1 MRIATFLL
9 YSLLYSA
16 LSISAVLA
24 AKPITESDIPDPLKP
39 WSNWVLYGVENR
51 DCPFFY
57 NNYQQKLCAWPTHL
71 RLNIE
76 NTSGLFEQQWQVYQE
91 SWILLPGSV
100 RHWPQA
106 VTVND
111 NKALVAERNGI
122 PQIKLGPGSY
132 KIKGEFVW
140 DEQPKSLE
148 IAKNTGLI
156 DLTVN
161 QRKIRDPN
169 VDHTGQLWISKSDL
183 DVNGESQK
191 GDHLEIQVY
200 RKLIDDI
207 PFTVVTRLDINVSGN
222 QREVL
227 LGQALLDDAIPLQLI
242 SQLPARLEPDGQ
254 LRMQVRPGRWSV
266 ELTVRYVNTLNEVTL
281 RTTVPPWPEAEVWVF
296 EARNQLRLVEISGV
310 PAIDTL
316 QTNLPES
323 WKNLPAYQ
331 LKSRDKLELREIRRG
346 DPEPEPDALQLRRQ
360 LWLDFDGRGYTLKD
374 EITGTMT
381 RGWRLEAIP
390 EIELGRIVVDGEP
403 QFITQ
408 LPGSSNKGVEVRQG
422 QINVTADSRY
432 EKSIA
437 MLPVVGWQQDFQTID
452 TTLQLPPGWRLFA
465 VNGVDNNPN
474 TWLQSWTL
482 LDLFLVLILALAVYR
497 LWGVL
502 WGLVALIT
510 FVLIWQEP
518 LDAPRYIWIHVLVA
532 IALARVVPDNWIR
545 RVVLSYRNISI
556 LVLLVISVPF
566 MVNEVRTGIYPQL
579 ERPWQTFYSGSQL
592 GELRQGELMDDMA
605 MPETSVSSVDM
616 LKSSPSLVKLAK
628 RKLSVTDTEKDLQSI
643 DPNAIV
649 QTGPGLPDWQ
659 WNTVHLRWNGP
670 SDQQQKIGFFY
681 MSPQINM
688 ALKFLAVLFLTL
700 LCLLIISGGTKAK
713 PKSKPKP
720 KPKPKSDRKTE
731 PQIIEP
737 ILGILALLVVMPAL
751 ILASPPASAEFPSTT
766 LLSELKNRLTVIPE
780 CLPACAQSPSMSI
793 KILNEKLDITVDVHA
808 QQRIAMP
815 LPAQEQQWLPTQV
828 AVNGKAAQSLMRAE
842 NGELWIT
849 LPKGIHTIRLTGV
862 VPSRSYFQL
871 PLTFMP
877 RRVSVEAKGWGID
890 GIRKNGVPERQI
902 QLTRVEKQSM
912 AEAKELQTGPL
923 PPFVRIERMLHL
935 GHDWRVHTTVTRVSS
950 TDTPVVLAV
959 PLIQGESVTSESIEV
974 KDGNALVNLPPQRR
988 SISWVSSLAKQRSI
1002 RLTATRTSDWVEVW
1016 RADVSP
1022 LWHATFS
1029 GIPVI
1034 HHQGQGDKWFPEW
1047 RPLPGEEV
1055 NISTLRPEGV
1065 LGRTLTIDRS
1075 MLVIKPGKRAT
1086 EASLDFH
1093 LRSSQGLQHTIVLPP
1108 EATLESVEID
1118 QVLQPIRQ
1126 DGRRVTL
1133 PVKPGDQQYSLRWRL
1148 PSGLVNYYTS
1158 QAVDLGLDSV
1168 NSSVQVQL
1176 GENRWVLL
1184 TAGPQLGPAVL
1195 FWGIVLVILLA
1206 SFILSRSKLTP
1217 LRSWSWAL
1225 LGIGLSQVHIVL
1237 AIVVVGWLLALGA
1250 KQQIAKTIGDYSF
1263 NAYQIVVAAL
1273 TLVSIFILFYA
1284 IQQGLLGQ
1292 PEMQIAGNGSTSTVL
1307 NWYQDHVNELLPK
1320 VWIFSVPIMIYR
1332 LLMLLWALWLAY
1344 SLLAWLRWGWGR
1356 FMADGAWRKIKRSE
1370 KKVQTDSARYANKQ
1384 LPDSDAD
1391 AKPLA

>member
-1 MRIATFLL
+1 MRFATFLFCSIL
-9 YSLLYSA
+9 FSA
-16 LSISAVLA
+16 LSLSNALA
-24 AKPITESDIPDPLKP
+24 AKPITDNEIPDLLKP
-39 WSNWVLYGVENR
+39 WTNWVLHDVENR

-57 NNYQQKLCAWPTHL
+57 NNYQQRLCAWPTRL
-71 RLNIE
+71 RLNLE
-76 NTSGLFEQQWQVYQE
+76 NTRGRFEQQWQVFQE
-91 SWILLPGSV
+91 GWVVLPGSIK
-100 RHWPQA
+100 HWPQL
-106 VTVND
+106 VTVN
-111 NKALVAERNGI
+111 NTKALVAERGGI
-122 PQIKLGPGSY
+122 PQIQLGPGSY
-132 KIKGEFVW
+132 KIAGEFIW
-140 DEQPKSLE
+140 DEQPKSLA
-148 IAKNTGLI
+148 IDKNTALI
-156 DLTVN
+156 ELIVN
-161 QRKIRDPN
+161 QQKVTDPN
-169 VDHTGQLWISKSDL
+169 IDHAGQLWINKADL
-183 DVNGESQK
+183 EGVSESQK

-242 SQLPARLEPDGQ
+242 SPLPARLEPDGQ
-254 LRMQVRPGRWSV
+254 LRMQVRPGRWTV

-281 RTTVPPWPEAEVWVF
+281 RSTVPPWPEAEVWVF
-296 EARNQLRLVEISGV
+296 EARNHLRLVEISGV

-316 QTNLPES
+316 QTNLPEP
-323 WKNLPAYQ
+323 WKHLPAYQ
-331 LKSRDKLELREIRRG
+331 LKSRDTLELREIRRG

-360 LWLDFDGRGYTLKD
+360 LWLDFDGGGYTLKD
-374 EITGTMT
+374 DISGTMT
-381 RGWRLEAIP
+381 RGWRLEANP

-422 QINVTADSRY
+422 LINVAADSRY
-432 EKSIA
+432 EKSISK
-437 MLPVVGWQQDFQTID
+437 LPVVGWQQNFQTID
-452 TTLQLPPGWRLFA
+452 TSLQLPPGWRLFA

-497 LWGVL
+497 LWGML

-518 LDAPRYIWIHVLVA
+518 LDAPRYVWIHVFIA
-532 IALARVVPDNWIR
+532 IALVRVVPDNWVR
-545 RVVLSYRNISI
+545 RVVISYRNLSI
-556 LVLLVISVPF
+556 LALLVISVPF

-579 ERPWQTFYSGSQL
+579 ERPWQTFYGGSQQL
-592 GELRQGELMDDMA
+592 ERQQGNFLNDAVTPD
-605 MPETSVSSVDM
+605 TSISSLEM
-616 LKSSPSLVKLAK
+616 LKSAPVLAQPELR
-628 RKLSVTDTEKDLQSI
+628 RKLSTADAEKDLQSI

-659 WNTVHLRWNGP
+659 WNTVNLRWNGP
-670 SDQQQKIGFFY
+670 SDQQQKISLYY
-681 MSPQINM
+681 MSPKINM
-688 ALKFLAVLFLTL
+688 GIKFLAVMFLAL
-700 LCLLIISGGTKAK
+700 LCLPIVGVNVMSGKK
-713 PKSKPKP
+713 IKPKP
-720 KPKPKSDRKTE
+720 KESV
-731 PQIIEP
+731 
-737 ILGILALLVVMPAL
+737 LGILILFMAVPVLSLV
-751 ILASPPASAEFPSTT
+751 SPPASAQFPSTT
-766 LLSELKNRLTVIPE
+766 LLSELKNRLTVLPE
-780 CLPACAQSPSMSI
+780 CLPACAQSPSMSV
-793 KILNEKLDITVDVHA
+793 KILNEKLDIVVDVHA

-828 AVNGKAAQSLMRAE
+828 LVNGKSAQSLMRAK

-849 LPKGIHTIRLTGV
+849 LAKGIHSIRLTGV

-871 PLTFMP
+871 PLAFSP
-877 RRVSVEAKGWGID
+877 RRVSVEAKGWGVD

-912 AEAKELQTGPL
+912 AEETKELQTGPL
-923 PPFVRIERMLHL
+923 PPFVRIERMLRL

-959 PLIQGESVTSESIEV
+959 PLIQGESVISESIDVRE
-974 KDGNALVNLPPQRR
+974 GNALVNLPPQRR
-988 SISWVSSLAKQRSI
+988 SISWVSTLTKQRSI

-1029 GIPVI
+1029 GIPVV
-1034 HHQGQGDKWFPEW
+1034 HHQGQGNKWLPEW

-1065 LGRTLTIDRS
+1065 QGRTLTIDRS

-1086 EASLDFH
+1086 EANLDFH

-1118 QVLQPIRQ
+1118 SVLQPIRQ

-1133 PVKPGDQQYSLRWRL
+1133 PVKPGDQRYSLRWRL
-1148 PSGLVNYYTS
+1148 PNGLLHYYTS
-1158 QAVDLGLDSV
+1158 QEVDLGLDSV

-1176 GENRWVLL
+1176 GQDRWVLL
-1184 TAGPQLGPAVL
+1184 TAGPRLGPAVL
-1195 FWGIVLVILLA
+1195 FWGIALVILMV
-1206 SFILSRSKLTP
+1206 SFALSRAKLTP

-1237 AIVVVGWLLALGA
+1237 AIVVVAWLLLLGA
-1250 KQQIAKTIGDYSF
+1250 KQQMAKNMSDYTF
-1263 NAYQIVVAAL
+1263 NTYQIVVVVL
-1273 TLVSIFILFYA
+1273 TLTSMFILFYA

-1307 NWYQDHVNELLPK
+1307 NWYQDQARELLPK
-1320 VWIFSVPIMIYR
+1320 VWVFSVPIMVYR

-1356 FMADGAWRKIKRSE
+1356 FMADGAWRKIKRA
-1370 KKVQTDSARYANKQ
+1370 KKKNKTYSGPRGDKQ
-1384 LPDSDAD
+1384 LLPGNVD
-1391 AKPLA
+1391 AKVPE